1 MGKGSSVSLAEER
14 KLIRYVSKKK
24 KKKVHLR
31 NKKIQK
37 IMEMMGKDDTSSSDS
52 DELSSQD
59 SRNVIILSSSDS
71 DCKLSFSD
79 SSSDSI
85 LDFDYKSPKNSVVK
99 KRISPGSRTPNVSKI
114 STLKATPTSKKTLNN
129 VKDSTTSSSSV
140 VCGIVSSS
148 VVPLNLSNY
157 MNSIGSSKSVSKS
170 IELPQFCRKPYVSH
184 VEFVASLKFWCHSIG
199 IVPVVIYS
207 TLSTILSLKVMSI
220 TTGHC
225 YLIVGSNTNIIVH
238 VIVPLCWHG
247 VFPKKNTMIQIC

>member
-1 MGKGSSVSLAEER
+1 MVFLLFVHAKYNIVYYCIFIICFKHTTMGKGSSVSSGEER

-52 DELSSQD
+52 DELSLQD

-114 STLKATPTSKKTLNN
+114 STLKATPTTKKTLNN

-148 VVPLNLSNY
+148 
-157 MNSIGSSKSVSKS
+157 
-170 IELPQFCRKPYVSH
+170 
-184 VEFVASLKFWCHSIG
+184 
-199 IVPVVIYS
+199 IVPTGVRKKEKK
-207 TLSTILSLKVMSI
+207 TLRM
-220 TTGHC
+220 
-225 YLIVGSNTNIIVH
+225 
-238 VIVPLCWHG
+238 
-247 VFPKKNTMIQIC
+247 